1 MEIYLST
8 VARTAPIT
16 EGGELIRFNW
26 DTKHVEART
35 PIYPEHPVVDDP
47 NPRGNT
53 RGGRGIA
60 LLGDGRLVCAS
71 YHTLKIFDRNLDE
84 LYGIT
89 HPMMVNLHELVLDPN
104 GNVFVACTSTD
115 AVLEVDLKSGRIVNE
130 YWPRSHPGIQQALN
144 VQPLEIDRTK
154 DNRIEFVS
162 IPYQKDPSHLH
173 INSVTR
179 WCGETYALSN
189 AFGAVLNLDRGE
201 VVLHDPSI
209 RGSHNLIVNRDEI
222 LINDTLGR
230 RVRIYDRATGRCKQE
245 IDLLCY
251 PEIARIKAQSEAS
264 PLMKEVAK
272 LKHTPLKKAY
282 YKLGLDKAVPALPL
296 FVRGLAAVGDMLFV
310 GFSPATIALFHR
322 PTGDLL
328 DLHQF
333 TNDVRVCV
341 HGLEVIH

>member
-1 MEIYLST
+1 
-8 VARTAPIT
+8 
-16 EGGELIRFNW
+16 
-26 DTKHVEART
+26 
-35 PIYPEHPVVDDP
+35 
-47 NPRGNT
+47 
-53 RGGRGIA
+53 
-60 LLGDGRLVCAS
+60 
-71 YHTLKIFDRNLDE
+71 
-84 LYGIT
+84 
-89 HPMMVNLHELVLDPN
+89 MMVNLHELVLDPN

-115 AVLEVDLKSGRIVNE
+115 AVLEVDLKSGRILNE
-130 YWPRSHPGIQQALN
+130 YWPRSMPSIQQALN
-144 VQPLEIDRTK
+144 VQPMEIDRNK

-179 WCGETYALSN
+179 WCGETFALSN
-189 AFGAVLNLDRGE
+189 AFGAVLNLDSGE

-230 RVRIYDRATGRCKQE
+230 RVKIYDRATGRCKQE

-251 PEIARIKAQSEAS
+251 PEIARIKAESEAS
-264 PLMKEVAK
+264 PLMKELAK

-333 TNDVRVCV
+333 TSDVRVCV
-341 HGLEVIH
+341 HGLEVVH